1 MIKYSIE
8 VQNLVKFFGRRLI
21 FNEINFSFNTSN
33 IYGISGPNG
42 SGKSTFV
49 KVLSCLI
56 SPTKGKVIH
65 KSDDKIIE
73 EENIHNHIG
82 FVSPYLFLY
91 DEFTAEE
98 NLIHFSKIRGQNFNK
113 EYSDYLLNEFNLF
126 ERKNDIIKGYS
137 SGMKQRLK
145 FVFSLIHNPDAL
157 IFDEPTSNL
166 DNNGKDK
173 VYEIIEKLKEEKL
186 IIIASNED
194 ADLNHCKNIL
204 ELENYKNKWNH
215 IHFIKKIGIQ
225 N

>member
-1 MIKYSIE
+1 MTNYSIE

-21 FNEINFSFNTSN
+21 FNDINYSFNSSKV
-33 IYGISGPNG
+33 YGISGPNG

-49 KVLSCLI
+49 KILSCII

-65 KSDDKIIE
+65 KTDNKIIE
-73 EENIHNHIG
+73 EEILHNHIG

-98 NLIHFSKIRGQNFNK
+98 NLIHFARIRGTIFDKN
-113 EYSDYLLNEFNLF
+113 YSDFLLNEFNLF
-126 ERKNDIIKGYS
+126 ERKKDQIKGYS

-145 FVFSLIHNPDAL
+145 FVFALLHKPEVL

-173 VYEIIEKLKEEKL
+173 VYEFINKLKNEKL

-194 ADLNHCKNIL
+194 ADLSCCENIL
-204 ELENYKNKWNH
+204 ELEKYKNK
-215 IHFIKKIGIQ
+215 
-225 N
+225 